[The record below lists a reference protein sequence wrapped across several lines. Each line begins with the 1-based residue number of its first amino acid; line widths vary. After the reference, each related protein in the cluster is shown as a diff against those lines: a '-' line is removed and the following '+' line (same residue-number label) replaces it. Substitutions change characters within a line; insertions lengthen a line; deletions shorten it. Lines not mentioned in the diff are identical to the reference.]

1 MGDFVEKISTSVT
14 VLILN
19 FNGRRYLRQCLDS
32 LLATDYPNF
41 KTIVIDNGSV
51 DGSVEFIRKNYPSVQ
66 VIRHDRNYGY
76 AFAYNLVMDAIQSEY
91 VALVNNDVVVEPS
104 WLRHLVSYAENP
116 DVAAVTPKMKF
127 LNDKAR
133 LNSTGGNCDSYGVGW
148 NRGNGE
154 VDRGQ
159 YEAVQEVFYG
169 NGGALL
175 IKKRVWREIGP
186 FDERYFMYGE
196 DLDWCWQARL
206 RGYKILYVP
215 RAEVGHQWRGSGGAI
230 TYLLERHWLSTV
242 LKNYS
247 LTTLALLIPKYL
259 GLRILKT
266 LWLIAH
272 AESSEKLAVLKS
284 VLWNLSTFRNSWRK
298 RTRIQMS
305 RTVPDIEIQKHMFKG
320 SFELYAW
327 LGKLKH
333 PILERYQRI
342 E

>member
-19 FNGRRYLRQCLDS
+19 FNGRRYLQQCLDS

-104 WLRHLVSYAENP
+104 WLRHLVFYAKNL

-127 LNDKAR
+127 LNDKTR
-133 LNSTGGNCDSYGVGW
+133 LNSTGGNCDLYGVGW

-154 VDRGQ
+154 IDRGQ
-159 YEAVQEVFYG
+159 YNEVQEVFYG

-175 IKKRVWREIGP
+175 IKKRVWR
-186 FDERYFMYGE
+186 
-196 DLDWCWQARL
+196 
-206 RGYKILYVP
+206 GYKILYVP
-215 RAEVGHQWRGSGGAI
+215 HAEVRHQWRGSGGAI
-230 TYLLERHWLSTV
+230 ICFLERHWLSTV

-247 LTTLALLIPKYL
+247 LTTLALLSPKYF
-259 GLRILKT
+259 GLKILKT
-266 LWLIAH
+266 LWLAAH
-272 AESSEKLAVLKS
+272 AESREKLAVLKS
-284 VLWNLSTFRNSWRK
+284 VLWNLSTFRESWKK
-298 RTRIQMS
+298 RILVQMS
-305 RTVPDIEIQKHMFKG
+305 RTVPDMEIQKHMFKG
-320 SFELYAW
+320 SFELHAW